1 MGRNFITSS
10 FLGSLLFNIFLC
22 DLFFIMVDS
31 DFASYEDDGT
41 PYTIVK
47 DMRMLFS
54 NFKIRQ
60 KYLVN
65 CLCITK

>member
-1 MGRNFITSS
+1 MGRNFITNS

-22 DLFFIMVDS
+22 DLFFIMDDT
-31 DFASYEDDGT
+31 DFASYEDDDT